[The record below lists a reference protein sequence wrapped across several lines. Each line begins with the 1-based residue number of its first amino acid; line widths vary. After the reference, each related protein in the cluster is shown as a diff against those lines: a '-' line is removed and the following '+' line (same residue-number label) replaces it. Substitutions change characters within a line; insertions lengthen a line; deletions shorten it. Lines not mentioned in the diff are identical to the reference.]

1 MKHTITTLFLLLLLA
16 VTGTAKAQNIPEKA
30 HTWEKLPMENTAWVH
45 FFRSAYDD
53 STYYQIGINGDTVI
67 NAVHYH
73 KVYDCDR
80 LGFPIS
86 GHCIGGIRQDNEGK
100 CYFISLDPGGG
111 SLGASM
117 GALAFVLVEQDVEF
131 VIYDFALSECD
142 AFPYDGDSYLSGVYY
157 EVFQID
163 EIEINGSVRRVLW
176 FDDDC
181 EQTPHW
187 YKPRWIEGV
196 GSNFGLLYSLQ
207 LEPTLMGV
215 QYRLVEILQDG
226 EKVYTAPEFVGIDY
240 TSVSENA
247 SPNETV
253 RLYPNPF
260 TESGT
265 LDFGQLN
272 ADELTIMTL
281 DGRIVR
287 KENVKGMSS
296 FNIEKRD
303 LDSGLYFYRL
313 SGENLKTVVGK
324 MCIK

>member
-1 MKHTITTLFLLLLLA
+1 MKHIITKVFLLLLLA
-16 VTGTAKAQNIPEKA
+16 VAGTAKAQDKTEKE
-30 HTWEKLPMENTAWVH
+30 HTWEKLPLENTAWVH
-45 FFRSAYDD
+45 YYKSLTMNDSMFF
-53 STYYQIGINGDTVI
+53 QLGIKGDTIVNSMNYKKVI
-67 NAVHYH
+67 YCSHF
-73 KVYDCDR
+73 C
-80 LGFPIS
+80 FPIE
-86 GHCIGGIRQDNEGK
+86 GKCFGGIRQDEDGK
-100 CYFISLDPGGG
+100 CYFFPFGISYIGPLFLNLIDQTDY
-111 SLGASM
+111 L
-117 GALAFVLVEQDVEF
+117 L
-131 VIYDFALSECD
+131 YDFSLEECD
-142 AFPYDGDSYLSGVYY
+142 IFPFPEGFGRPGT
-157 EVFQID
+157 VFLT
-163 EIEINGSVRRVLW
+163 EETVINDMNRKVIW
-176 FDDDC
+176 FDDNC
-181 EQTPHW
+181 EQGPH
-187 YKPRWIEGV
+187 YYDHKWIEGV
-196 GSNFGLLYSLQ
+196 GCNFGLLFSIQSIPLNAPVYK
-207 LEPTLMGV
+207 
-215 QYRLVEILQDG
+215 LVEILQDG
-226 EKVYTAPEFVGIDY
+226 EIIYTAPEFVGIDY